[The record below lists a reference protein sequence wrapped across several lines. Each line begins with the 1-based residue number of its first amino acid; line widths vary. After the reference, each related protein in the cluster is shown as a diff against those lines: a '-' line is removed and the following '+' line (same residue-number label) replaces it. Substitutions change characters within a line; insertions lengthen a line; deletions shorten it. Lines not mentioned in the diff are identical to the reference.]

1 MSERFPKEIDAS
13 QLIAVLH
20 YFVGNQEKMYGPVF
34 NKLASKYIV
43 EFESRKLGEN
53 PPGDIQSVDQAR
65 DYVVENLNRY
75 PHGYCAL
82 LYGLIKAE
90 AALQG
95 GTGTSTRLATSKTA
109 ESIRLS
115 SEGKIESASSIAD
128 AVKRAHEGIRTGKI
142 LPDFDYELVGEDQVQ
157 CTIYNC
163 HLRDACETCIEEKLG
178 RVGGRPWCA
187 LLRYVVADMGLT
199 SGLQFD
205 YELRE
210 FGDSVCKGKIYRV

>member
-1 MSERFPKEIDAS
+1 MSEHSPKEIDAH

-20 YFVGNQEKMYGPVF
+20 YFVGNQEKMYGAVF
-34 NKLASKYIV
+34 NKLASKYIA

-53 PPGDIQSVDQAR
+53 PPGDINSVDQAK
-65 DYVVENLNRY
+65 DYVVKNLNRY
-75 PHGYCAL
+75 PQGYCAL

-90 AALQG
+90 STLQG

-109 ESIRLS
+109 ESIRLA
-115 SEGKIESASSIAD
+115 SEGKLESVSSVAD
-128 AVKRAHEGIRTGKI
+128 AVKKAHEGIRTGKI

-163 HLRDACETCIEEKLG
+163 HLKDACKACIEEKLG

-187 LLRYVVADMGLT
+187 LLRYVVADMDLT

-205 YELRE
+205 YELEE
-210 FGDSVCKGKIYRV
+210 FGDSVFDTLRD

>member
-1 MSERFPKEIDAS
+1 MSERSPKEIDAS

-20 YFVGNQEKMYGPVF
+20 YFMSNQEKMYGAVF

-43 EFESRKLGEN
+43 EFESQKLGEN
-53 PPGDIQSVDQAR
+53 PPGDINSVDQAK
-65 DYVVENLNRY
+65 DYVVKNLSRY

-95 GTGTSTRLATSKTA
+95 GTGTSTRIATSKTA
-109 ESIRLS
+109 ENIRLS
-115 SEGKIESASSIAD
+115 SEGKIESAANIAE
-128 AVKRAHEGIRTGKI
+128 AVKKAHEGIRTGKI
-142 LPDFDYELVGEDQVQ
+142 LPEFDYELVGEDQVQ

-163 HLRDACETCIEEKLG
+163 HLRDACEACIEEKLG

-187 LLRYVVADMGLT
+187 LLRYVVADIGLT

-205 YELRE
+205 YELGE
-210 FGDSVCKGKIYRV
+210 FRGSICRGKIYRV